1 MDPDIA
7 DAVAAPAAEPLAGW
21 VAAAVAVAA
30 SLAVLWTVVRRQRMG
45 LSPVEP
51 RPHPPAPW
59 TGADV
64 AAAVITFF
72 GLQVLAVGVLPADA
86 SMHARLAAGSVS
98 MLAATAL
105 TLATLLAR
113 GVSWPA
119 LRLPADHVASDLRL
133 AVAALCLLVAPLLG
147 MAALLHR
154 LEPYRHVI
162 VDFLAANRD
171 PLSVGLVWFAAV
183 VAAPIAEEVLFRGL
197 LQGWLEARLDVH
209 VPGRA
214 GPLAIAVSAA
224 AFALAHVG
232 QGLAWLPLF
241 FFGWV
246 AGYLALQTGSLLPGI
261 ILHALFN
268 AVSVV
273 MLLLQ
278 SAPSAGSG

>member
-1 MDPDIA
+1 MDVDTPDA
-7 DAVAAPAAEPLAGW
+7 GAVPLGGEPGGWLVACAAL
-21 VAAAVAVAA
+21 AA
-30 SLAVLWTVVRRQRMG
+30 SLAVLWTIARRRRLGM
-45 LSPVEP
+45 PAVEP
-51 RPHPPAPW
+51 RPHPQAGW

-72 GLQVLAVGVLPADA
+72 GLQVLAVGGLPADA
-86 SMHARLAAGSVS
+86 SMHARLAAGSLS
-98 MLAATAL
+98 MLAATGV
-105 TLATLLAR
+105 TLATLLSR
-113 GVSWPA
+113 GASWA
-119 LRLPADHVASDLRL
+119 TLRLPAGHVASDLRL

-147 MAALLHR
+147 MAAVLDR

-162 VDFLAANRD
+162 VDFLATHRD
-171 PLSVGLVWFAAV
+171 PLSIGLVCFAAV
-183 VAAPIAEEVLFRGL
+183 VAAPIAEEILFRGL
-197 LQGWLEARLDVH
+197 LQGWLETRLEGLA
-209 VPGRA
+209 PGRA
-214 GPLAIAVSAA
+214 GGLAIAISSA

-268 AVSVV
+268 GVSVA

-278 SAPSAGSG
+278 SAPAGAAG

>member
-1 MDPDIA
+1 MDADIPDA
-7 DAVAAPAAEPLAGW
+7 LAAPVAEPLAGW
-21 VAAAVAVAA
+21 GIAAVALAA
-30 SLAVLWTVVRRQRMG
+30 SLAVLWTIARRRRLG
-45 LSPVEP
+45 LPVVEP
-51 RPHPPAPW
+51 RPHPRAAW

-72 GLQVLAVGVLPADA
+72 GLQMLAVGGLPADA
-86 SMHARLAAGSVS
+86 SMHVRLAAGSLS
-98 MLAATAL
+98 MLAATGV
-105 TLATLLAR
+105 TLATLLSR
-113 GVSWPA
+113 GASWAA
-119 LRLPADHVASDLRL
+119 LRLPAGHVASDLRL

-147 MAALLHR
+147 MAAVLDK

-162 VDFLAANRD
+162 VDFLTAHRD
-171 PLSVGLVWFAAV
+171 PLSIGLVCFAAV
-183 VAAPIAEEVLFRGL
+183 VTAPIAEEILFRGL
-197 LQGWLEARLDVH
+197 LQGWLESRLGGL

-214 GPLAIAVSAA
+214 GGLAIALSAA

-278 SAPSAGSG
+278 SAPAGAAD